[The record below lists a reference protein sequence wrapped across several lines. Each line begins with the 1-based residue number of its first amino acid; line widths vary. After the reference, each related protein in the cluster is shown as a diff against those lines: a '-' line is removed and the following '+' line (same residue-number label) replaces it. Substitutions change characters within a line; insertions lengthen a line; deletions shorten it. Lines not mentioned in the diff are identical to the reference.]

1 MKVKNIKK
9 SIKNTNTKRSNENET
24 KNSFETSSIRF
35 GKLDIV
41 LKSYNSV
48 PTVESFYNNV
58 PQISNEPIKNN
69 VIGEEKSQTMFD
81 SVFDQNVSSSTII
94 PVSINPR
101 LLLFNENSNTSLLV
115 TCWWCRLS
123 VIPITLSCFLPIN
136 YDKLRNKYTKHGY
149 FCSWECI
156 KAYAID
162 RNQVNTCDFITHM
175 RLKLEGP
182 PVKTT
187 NVAPRKEV
195 LQMFGGTINIDDFR
209 KEPQRITFVMPG
221 DIHQLPDIKI
231 TASKFEA
238 APHVGT
244 MKLKREKPLERSK
257 GTLES
262 SLGITRKKIP

>member
-1 MKVKNIKK
+1 MKVKNIKR
-9 SIKNTNTKRSNENET
+9 SIKNTNTKRSIENET

-101 LLLFNENSNTSLLV
+101 LLLFNENSNTSLFV

-123 VIPITLSCFLPIN
+123 VIPITMSCFLPIN
-136 YDKLRNKYTKHGY
+136 YDEL
-149 FCSWECI
+149 
-156 KAYAID
+156 
-162 RNQVNTCDFITHM
+162 
-175 RLKLEGP
+175 
-182 PVKTT
+182 
-187 NVAPRKEV
+187 
-195 LQMFGGTINIDDFR
+195 
-209 KEPQRITFVMPG
+209 
-221 DIHQLPDIKI
+221 
-231 TASKFEA
+231 
-238 APHVGT
+238 
-244 MKLKREKPLERSK
+244 
-257 GTLES
+257 
-262 SLGITRKKIP
+262 

>member
-9 SIKNTNTKRSNENET
+9 TIKNTKRSNENET

-58 PQISNEPIKNN
+58 PQMSNEPLKNN
-69 VIGEEKSQTMFD
+69 VTGEEKSQTTSVMFD
-81 SVFDQNVSSSTII
+81 SVFDQNVSSGTII

-136 YDKLRNKYTKHGY
+136 YDELRNKYTKHGY
-149 FCSWECI
+149 FCSWECAKSFNFDINDI
-156 KAYAID
+156 KASYRSYLI
-162 RNQVNTCDFITHM
+162 
-175 RLKLEGP
+175 
-182 PVKTT
+182 
-187 NVAPRKEV
+187 
-195 LQMFGGTINIDDFR
+195 
-209 KEPQRITFVMPG
+209 QRICRNLYG
-221 DIHQLPDIKI
+221 IKDAYTI
-231 TASKFEA
+231 KY
-238 APHVGT
+238 APHWSE
-244 MKLKREKPLERSK
+244 LKNYGGNVENDIFLNKFKRTNLHNIGR
-257 GTLES
+257 
-262 SLGITRKKIP
+262 TRDSIL